1 VGGPSRIKLTFYAHA
16 RFPPETP
23 EVSVVT
29 DPYTPGM
36 SGFERIDLVFI
47 YSATDRLHSDPRHVR
62 GQPIVVNTL

>member
-1 VGGPSRIKLTFYAHA
+1 MKLTFYAHA
-16 RFPPETP
+16 RFRLEPP

-36 SGFERIDLVFI
+36 SDFGPLDLVFMN
-47 YSATDRLHSDPRHVR
+47 SATDRFRSDPRHVR

>member
-1 VGGPSRIKLTFYAHA
+1 MELTFYALA
-16 RFPPETP
+16 RFRLETP

-36 SGFERIDLVFI
+36 SGFEPIDLVI
-47 YSATDRLHSDPRHVR
+47 MNSATDRLHSDPRHVR